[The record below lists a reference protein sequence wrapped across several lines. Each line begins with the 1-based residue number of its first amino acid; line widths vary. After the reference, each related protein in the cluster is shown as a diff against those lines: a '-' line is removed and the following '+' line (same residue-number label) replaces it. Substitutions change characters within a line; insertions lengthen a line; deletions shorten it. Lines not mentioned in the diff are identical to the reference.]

1 VLENDTA
8 DRNSP
13 TLLKSNNTAMLAT
26 AAFAFATLIGVPL
39 GVLSAVKRGGFW
51 DRGVRSFAVLGT
63 SGHPRP
69 SHKFN

>member
-13 TLLKSNNTAMLAT
+13 TFLKSNNTAMLAT
-26 AAFAFATLIGVPL
+26 AAFAFATLVGVPL
-39 GVLSAVKRGGFW
+39 GVLSAVKRGG
-51 DRGVRSFAVLGT
+51 SGT
-63 SGHPRP
+63 VESVHLPYWEPDHPRP